1 VRRVCA
7 VVVNAVGGRKH
18 EDYIRM
24 GLMGFSFFNGLSFLR
39 PVVLLGTFT
48 SATLPYSRA
57 LYLYCFTLLLL
68 EYQTSGH
75 CKNE

>member
-18 EDYIRM
+18 EDYIRV

-39 PVVLLGTFT
+39 PD
-48 SATLPYSRA
+48 
-57 LYLYCFTLLLL
+57 CFVRDIYFFHPTLLSRPTSLL
-68 EYQTSGH
+68 FYPSAILNSGH
-75 CKNE
+75 RKNK